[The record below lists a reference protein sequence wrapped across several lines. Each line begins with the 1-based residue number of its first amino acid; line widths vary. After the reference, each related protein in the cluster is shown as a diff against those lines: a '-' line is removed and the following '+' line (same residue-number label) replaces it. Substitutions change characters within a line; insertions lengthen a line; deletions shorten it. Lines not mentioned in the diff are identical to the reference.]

1 MLARAEKI
9 IDNELSH
16 FNENETLTTENI
28 DPFVNED
35 LPDTLESSGGSSEL
49 QASHLQLSTVTFKG
63 LPSPPLS
70 EVATPT
76 GEACELPTNGCA
88 VNCSDN
94 TGI

>member
-1 MLARAEKI
+1 MTSKI

-16 FNENETLTTENI
+16 FNENETLTKENI

-63 LPSPPLS
+63 LPSPSLS
-70 EVATPT
+70 EVVTPKEET
-76 GEACELPTNGCA
+76 CELPTNGCA
-88 VNCSDN
+88 VDCSDN
-94 TGI
+94 TGT

>member
-1 MLARAEKI
+1 MMTSQI
-9 IDNELSH
+9 TDHELSH
-16 FNENETLTTENI
+16 FNQDETLTKENV

-70 EVATPT
+70 EVTTPKEET
-76 GEACELPTNGCA
+76 FELPTNGCA

-94 TGI
+94 TGT